1 MAFVTWLSSGDEPM
15 LRKIFNA
22 LVLLPLAIVF
32 VIFAVANR
40 HMVKVS
46 FDPFNGTDPALSL
59 SMPLF
64 AIILLAAIAG
74 VAAGGSATWFR
85 QRRWR
90 RAARTHERDARAARS
105 QLDERKAG
113 RFASPMPS
121 SNALLRPPG

>member
-1 MAFVTWLSSGDEPM
+1 M
-15 LRKIFNA
+15 LRKFFNA

-40 HMVKVS
+40 HMVRIS
-46 FDPFNGTDPALSL
+46 FDPFNSAEPALSL

-64 AIILLAAIAG
+64 VVILLAAIAG

-90 RAARTHERDARAARS
+90 RAARRHEADAREARS
-105 QLDERKAG
+105 QLDGRKAA
-113 RFASPMPS
+113 RFASPLPT
-121 SNALLRPPG
+121 SNALLRPPT

>member
-1 MAFVTWLSSGDEPM
+1 M
-15 LRKIFNA
+15 LRKIFNG

-46 FDPFNGTDPALSL
+46 FDPFNGADPALSL
-59 SMPLF
+59 NMPLF
-64 AIILLAAIAG
+64 VVILLAAIAG

-90 RAARTHERDARAARS
+90 RAARGHEADAREARS
-105 QLDERKAG
+105 HSMTARPCDLPLRC
-113 RFASPMPS
+113 RRRTR
-121 SNALLRPPG
+121 LLRPPG

>member
-1 MAFVTWLSSGDEPM
+1 M

-40 HMVKVS
+40 HMVRIS
-46 FDPFNGTDPALSL
+46 FDPFNSAEPVLSL

-64 AIILLAAIAG
+64 VVILLAAIAG

-90 RAARTHERDARAARS
+90 RAARRHEAEAREARS
-105 QLDERKAG
+105 QLDDRKAT
-113 RFASPMPS
+113 RFASPLPA
-121 SNALLRPPG
+121 SNALLRPPT

>member
-1 MAFVTWLSSGDEPM
+1 M

-40 HMVKVS
+40 HMVRLS
-46 FDPFNGTDPALSL
+46 FDPFNGADPALSL
-59 SMPLF
+59 SVPLF
-64 AIILLAAIAG
+64 VVILLAAIAG
-74 VAAGGSATWFR
+74 VAVGGSATWFR

-90 RAARTHERDARAARS
+90 RAARTHERDAREARS
-105 QLDERKAG
+105 QLDSRKTG
-113 RFASPMPS
+113 RFSSPLPS

>member
-1 MAFVTWLSSGDEPM
+1 M

-22 LVLLPLAIVF
+22 IVLLPLAIVF

-46 FDPFNGTDPALSL
+46 FDPFNGADPAVSL

-64 AIILLAAIAG
+64 AVILLAAIAG

-90 RAARTHERDARAARS
+90 RAARVHEADARDARSRLDDRKAARFG
-105 QLDERKAG
+105 A
-113 RFASPMPS
+113 PMPS

>member
-1 MAFVTWLSSGDEPM
+1 M
-15 LRKIFNA
+15 LRKIFNG

-40 HMVKVS
+40 HLVKVS
-46 FDPFNGTDPALSL
+46 FDPINGTDPALSL

-64 AIILLAAIAG
+64 VVIVLAGIAG

-90 RAARTHERDARAARS
+90 RAARRHERDAHEARS
-105 QLDERKAG
+105 QLDDRKAS
-113 RFASPMPS
+113 RFTSPLPS

>member
-1 MAFVTWLSSGDEPM
+1 M
-15 LRKIFNA
+15 LRKIFNG
-22 LVLLPLAIVF
+22 LVVLPLAIVF

-46 FDPFNGTDPALSL
+46 LDPFNGSDPALSL

-64 AIILLAAIAG
+64 VLILLAAIVG

-90 RAARTHERDARAARS
+90 RAARRHEADAREARS
-105 QLDERKAG
+105 QLDTGKAA
-113 RFASPMPS
+113 RFVSPLPR
-121 SNALLRPPG
+121 SNALLRPPT